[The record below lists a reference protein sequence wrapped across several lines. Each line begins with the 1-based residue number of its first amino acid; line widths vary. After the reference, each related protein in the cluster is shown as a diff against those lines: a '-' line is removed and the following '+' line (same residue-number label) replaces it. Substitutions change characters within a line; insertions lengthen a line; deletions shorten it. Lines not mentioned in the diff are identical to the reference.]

1 MTDIQ
6 AASENMA
13 EVDNFKEDLNK
24 TFPCRQSQINLLLS
38 LFGQRHQYTYSSLFI
53 YGHTGTGKTAVTTN
67 ILNHFKLPHVL
78 VNCVECYSSRFLY
91 EMILNSLHGNSV
103 TESSDLVKCDNMNDF
118 VRMFKQVSQ
127 EKGINQET
135 IYIVLDKAERL
146 REMEMNIL
154 PAFLRLQELT
164 QQNVCVIL
172 LSEIVWE
179 KFRTGSGY
187 CEPFVLHFSDY
198 TNDQLIE
205 IMMLDHPTEYD
216 ENFYRMYLNL
226 VLSVFQMVCRNL
238 KELHHLAKLNFQRYA
253 EPVKT
258 GEATA
263 EDTRKLWKNIEPHL
277 KKALQT
283 VYLREVS
290 SSQWEKMQQSIEA
303 GQPPALQGL
312 SSRSHVELPYYSK
325 FLLIAA
331 YLASYNPA
339 KTDKRFFAKHGGK
352 TSRQSKL
359 LKKHERASNHMLGP
373 KPFALDRMMAIFYAV
388 VEGRVAPTA
397 NIFMQISSLVSLN
410 LLGHVASDDQIDSP
424 KYKCLVSLDFIKS
437 VSRTVNFEVMRYL
450 FDFV

>member
-1 MTDIQ
+1 
-6 AASENMA
+6 MA
-13 EVDNFKEDLNK
+13 EYSDKLNLNEDIYK
-24 TFPCRQSQINLLLS
+24 VFPCRRSQINMLKALW
-38 LFGQRHQYTYSSLFI
+38 GERQQYTYASLFI
-53 YGHTGTGKTAVTTN
+53 YGHTGTGKSAITTS
-67 ILNHFKLPHVL
+67 ILSKMKLPHVL

-91 EMILNSLHGNSV
+91 EMILNSLHGNSYNMA
-103 TESSDLVKCDNMNDF
+103 EPLDLLKCDNMNDF
-118 VRMFKQVSQ
+118 VRMFKHICE
-127 EKGINQET
+127 EKGINKET
-135 IYIVLDKAERL
+135 VYIVLDKAERL

-164 QQNVCVIL
+164 QQNVCVVL

-187 CEPFVLHFSDY
+187 CEPFVLHFPDY
-198 TNDQLIE
+198 TTAELID
-205 IMMLDHPTEYD
+205 IMMLDYPSEYD
-216 ENFYRMYLNL
+216 ENFYRMYLSL
-226 VLSVFQMVCRNL
+226 ILSVFQMVCRNL

-253 EPVKT
+253 QPVKN
-258 GEATA
+258 GEAVAT
-263 EDTRKLWKNIEPHL
+263 DTRKLWKNIEPHL

-290 SSQWEKMQQSIEA
+290 SSQWEKMQEAIEA

-339 KTDKRFFAKHGGK
+339 KTDKRFFAKHAGK
-352 TSRQSKL
+352 MSKKSKL
-359 LKKHERASNHMLGP
+359 FKKHERASNHMLGP
-373 KPFALDRMMAIFYAV
+373 KPFALDRMMAIFYSI

-397 NIFMQISSLVSLN
+397 NIFMQISSLVSLS
-410 LLGHVASDDQIDSP
+410 LLGQVASNDQIDAP

-437 VSRTVNFEVMRYL
+437 VSRTVNFEVTRYL

>member
-1 MTDIQ
+1 
-6 AASENMA
+6 MA
-13 EVDNFKEDLNK
+13 EDEIDVKEEMFSQ
-24 TFPCRQSQINLLLS
+24 FPCRRSQIMLLTS
-38 LFGQRHQYTYSSLFI
+38 LFGERHQYTFASLFI
-53 YGHTGTGKTAVTTN
+53 YGHTGTGKTSVTTS
-67 ILNHFKLPHVL
+67 ILKKMKLPHVV
-78 VNCVECYSSRFLY
+78 VNCVECYSSRFLF
-91 EMILNSLHGNSV
+91 EMILNSLHGNSCNV
-103 TESSDLVKCDNMNDF
+103 TESSNLLKCENMNDF
-118 VRMFKQVSQ
+118 VRMFKHVSE
-127 EKGINQET
+127 EKGIDKET
-135 IYIVLDKAERL
+135 VYIVLDKAERL

-187 CEPFVLHFSDY
+187 CEPFVVHFPDYSSDE
-198 TNDQLIE
+198 LIE
-205 IMMLDHPTEYD
+205 IMMLDHPTEY
-216 ENFYRMYLNL
+216 EESFYRMYLSL

-253 EPVKT
+253 EPVKN
-258 GEATA
+258 GEAT
-263 EDTRKLWKNIEPHL
+263 ETDTRKLWKNIEPHL

-290 SSQWEKMQQSIEA
+290 SSQWEKMQQAIEA

-325 FLLIAA
+325 FLLIAS

-339 KTDKRFFAKHGGK
+339 KTDKRFFAKNAGK
-352 TSRQSKL
+352 LSKQAKQL
-359 LKKHERASNHMLGP
+359 MKKQERASNHMLGP
-373 KPFALDRMMAIFYAV
+373 KPFALDRMMAIFYSI

-410 LLGHVASDDQIDSP
+410 LLGQVASDDQIDSP

>member
-1 MTDIQ
+1 MLSTEVGYQESFKEVTDIQ
-6 AASENMA
+6 EAASENMA

-127 EKGINQET
+127 EKGIDQET

-198 TNDQLIE
+198 TNGKYNYQLIE

-290 SSQWEKMQQSIEA
+290 
-303 GQPPALQGL
+303 
-312 SSRSHVELPYYSK
+312 R
-325 FLLIAA
+325 
-331 YLASYNPA
+331 
-339 KTDKRFFAKHGGK
+339 
-352 TSRQSKL
+352 
-359 LKKHERASNHMLGP
+359 
-373 KPFALDRMMAIFYAV
+373 
-388 VEGRVAPTA
+388 
-397 NIFMQISSLVSLN
+397 
-410 LLGHVASDDQIDSP
+410 
-424 KYKCLVSLDFIKS
+424 
-437 VSRTVNFEVMRYL
+437 
-450 FDFV
+450 